1 MRLIQSFKIDKT
13 KVKINLGNLFYKKKK
28 IFIFGNPINLKKKNI
43 SSRNLLLNYKKIV
56 GYFFIIIIK
65 KKKNHFNY

>member
-13 KVKINLGNLFYKKKK
+13 EVKINLGNLFYKRKN

-43 SSRNLLLNYKKIV
+43 SIRNLL
-56 GYFFIIIIK
+56 FFISNIVQGSNLKILLK
-65 KKKNHFNY
+65 KVKFPGV